1 MRLAAID
8 IGSNTVRMLVADVDG
23 NRISDVERAV
33 DVVGLGRGVDA
44 SGALA
49 EESMEVALT
58 ALTRYG
64 GRIDEAAPS
73 RIRIV
78 ATSAARDAS
87 NSSRL
92 MGRIEAAVGVSPDVI
107 SGQEEAG
114 LAFAGA
120 VWGAGSTGRHLV
132 IDPGGGSTE
141 FVSGLGRPESAV
153 SVDIGSVRLTD
164 RLLPARPPTAMEL
177 DEARLEVREMFGGIP
192 IPEPPVSI
200 IGVAGTFTSLAA
212 MNLGLSRY
220 DRDMIHRTTLTLD
233 GLEGL
238 VMMLAEMTEEETAAI
253 PSLDPMRA
261 PVILAGAVVASEA
274 VRRIGSETVTVSE
287 TGMLEGILLDLSRR

>member
-49 EESMEVALT
+49 EESMEAALT

-92 MGRIEAAVGVSPDVI
+92 MGRVEAAVGVPPEVI

-177 DEARLEVREMFGGIP
+177 DEARLEVREMFGGVP

-287 TGMLEGILLDLSRR
+287 TGMLEGILLGLSRR

>member
-49 EESMEVALT
+49 EESMEAALT

-92 MGRIEAAVGVSPDVI
+92 MGRIEAVIGVSPDVI

-177 DEARLEVREMFGGIP
+177 DEARLEVREMFGGVP

>member
-1 MRLAAID
+1 VRLAAID

-92 MGRIEAAVGVSPDVI
+92 MGRIEAVIGVSPDVI